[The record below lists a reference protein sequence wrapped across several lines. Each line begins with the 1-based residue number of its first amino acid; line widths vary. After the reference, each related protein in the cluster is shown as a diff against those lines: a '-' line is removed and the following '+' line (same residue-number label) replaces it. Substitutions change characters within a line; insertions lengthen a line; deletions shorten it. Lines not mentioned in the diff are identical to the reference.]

1 MGGFKMEEQNQANA
15 TDQAVE
21 QLGGQKEQ
29 MQEQAQQDKMFT
41 QEDLNGI
48 VAKEAKKA
56 QEKLLKQLG
65 VEDFNSAKEGLTK
78 LKEFQDAQKTEAEKQ
93 AEQLKQLEES
103 YNNTSSEN
111 ESLKAQ
117 LSALKAGVQSES
129 IDDVVVL
136 AKTLVSDDVDMDAA
150 IAQVIQKYPHFAQQQ
165 VEEEPKKPSFTQGKH
180 EKQEQSELDKWLSAF
195 N

>member
-1 MGGFKMEEQNQANA
+1 MGGFKMEEQNQTNA

-29 MQEQAQQDKMFT
+29 MQEQAQQDKTFT

-129 IDDVVVL
+129 INDVVVL

-195 N
+195 K

>member
-21 QLGGQKEQ
+21 QLGGQEEQ
-29 MQEQAQQDKMFT
+29 TQEQAQQDKTFT

-65 VEDFNSAKEGLTK
+65 VEDFNSAKEGLAK

-93 AEQLKQLEES
+93 AEQLKRLEES
-103 YNNTSSEN
+103 YNNASSEN

-129 IDDVVVL
+129 INDVVVL

-195 N
+195 K